1 MAKMTMVQALNLAL
15 RQEMKN
21 DDGVIVMGE
30 DVGVDGGVFRVTDA
44 LIDQFGEDRVLDT
57 PLAEAAIVG
66 MAIGMAVYGL
76 KPVCEIQFSG
86 FSYQNFHQ
94 IENHAARLR
103 WRSQGR
109 FNVPMVMRTPY
120 GGGVRALEH
129 HSESREVYW
138 AHTPGLKMVIP
149 SGPRNA
155 RALLV
160 SAIRDPD
167 PVIFYEPKAIY
178 RAFREEVPEKEEVM
192 PIGKSQI
199 VREGGDLTMI
209 SYGAMMRPTLEAAAE
224 LKEKDGVEAEVIDL
238 LTIAPLDDEL
248 FVQSVQK
255 TGRAVVVH
263 EAPRSFG
270 PAAEI
275 ITRLMEKAFYYLEVP
290 IERVTGFDIN
300 MPLFSREKAYL
311 PDAKRIL
318 RAARKVTND
327 FGMTNDL
334 GMTNVE

>member
-15 RQEMKN
+15 RQEMEK
-21 DDGVIVMGE
+21 DDGVIVLGE
-30 DVGVDGGVFRVTDA
+30 DVGVDGGVFRATDG
-44 LIDQFGEDRVLDT
+44 LITQFGEERVLDT
-57 PLAEAAIVG
+57 PLAESAIAG
-66 MAIGMAVYGL
+66 MSIGMAAYGL

-86 FSYQNFHQ
+86 FSYQTFHQ

-109 FNVPMVMRTPY
+109 YHVPMVLRTPY

-129 HSESREVYW
+129 HSESRETYW

-167 PVIFYEPKAIY
+167 PVIFYESKALY
-178 RAFREEVPEKEEVM
+178 RAYREEVPDEEETM
-192 PIGKSQI
+192 PIGKSTI
-199 VREGGDLTMI
+199 VREGKDLTMI
-209 SYGAMMRPTLEAAAE
+209 SYGAMMRPTLEAASV
-224 LKEKDGVEAEVIDL
+224 LKEKEGVEAEVIDI
-238 LTIAPLDDEL
+238 LTVSPLDDEF
-248 FVQSVQK
+248 FVQSVLK
-255 TGRAVVVH
+255 TGRAMVIH

-270 PAAEI
+270 PGAEI

-290 IERVTGFDIN
+290 IERVTGFDVIT
-300 MPLFSREKAYL
+300 PLFSRENAYI
-311 PDAKRIL
+311 PNANRIL
-318 RAARKVTND
+318 RGARKVMAN
-327 FGMTNDL
+327 
-334 GMTNVE
+334 